1 MSRISSFTFVEITFF
16 MTRNKMVKIRGE
28 LENHCLVLTSNK
40 EGKIKYLSCHL
51 KNCRQPV

>member
-1 MSRISSFTFVEITFF
+1 MSRISSFTIVEITFF
-16 MTRNKMVKIRGE
+16 MTRNKMVKIQSE